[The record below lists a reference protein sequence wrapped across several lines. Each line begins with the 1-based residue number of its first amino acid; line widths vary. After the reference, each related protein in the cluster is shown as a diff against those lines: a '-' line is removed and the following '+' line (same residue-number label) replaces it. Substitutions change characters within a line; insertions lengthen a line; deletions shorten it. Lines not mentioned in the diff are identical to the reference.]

1 MREFGLD
8 LPDYP
13 WDTMAPYRA
22 TAEAH
27 PDGLINLSI
36 GTPVDPTPSV
46 IRDALAGATDA
57 HGYPTT
63 HGTLT
68 LRQAIVDWFDRRRG
82 VPGLSTDQVMPTIG
96 SKELVAWLPF
106 LLGLGEGDVVVRPT
120 VAYPTYDIGAQLA
133 GATPVAADSL
143 DELDEAT
150 RARVRLVWINSP
162 ANPTGIVRDVDELKK
177 IVEDARALGAV
188 VASDECYAELG
199 WGEWDAARGGK
210 PVPSVLDPRVCG
222 ESQDLV
228 LAAYSLSKQSNFA
241 GYRGAFIAGDA
252 GIMANLVNSRKHAG
266 MIVPAPVQVAMTAAL
281 SDDAH
286 VETQKDLYRARRE
299 TLLPALERFG
309 LTVEHS
315 EAGLYLWATAGE
327 DTWATVQRF
336 ADKGIVIGPGV
347 FYGTA
352 GEGYVR
358 IALTGSDDDITRA
371 AARLSE

>member
-27 PDGLINLSI
+27 PEGLINLSI

-46 IRDALAGATDA
+46 IRDALADATDA

-82 VPGLSTDQVMPTIG
+82 VPGLTTDQVMPTIG

-222 ESQDLV
+222 ENQDLV

-241 GYRGAFIAGDA
+241 GYRGAFIAGDTA
-252 GIMANLVNSRKHAG
+252 IMANLVNSRKHAG

-281 SDDAH
+281 SDDEH
-286 VETQKDLYRARRE
+286 VEAQKDLYRARRE
-299 TLLPALERFG
+299 TLLPALEGFG
-309 LTVEHS
+309 LTVKHS

-358 IALTGSDDDITRA
+358 IALTGSDDDISRA